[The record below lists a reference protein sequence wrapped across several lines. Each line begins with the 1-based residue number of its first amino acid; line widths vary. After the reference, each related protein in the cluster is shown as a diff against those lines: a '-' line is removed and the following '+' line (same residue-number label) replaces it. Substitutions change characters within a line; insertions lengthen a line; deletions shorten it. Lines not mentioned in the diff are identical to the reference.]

1 MLTKKG
7 AATRQRIIDA
17 AADEIRERGVGA
29 ATLDD
34 ICRRS
39 GTGKSQLFHYFPEGK
54 EQLLMAVAEWEAG
67 QVIEDQQPYLG
78 QLTSWEAWGQWRD
91 VVVERYRQQGVY
103 CPLGVLITEIG
114 RHTPAAQAVTRRL
127 LEQWQRQ
134 VQAGIASMRANGSI
148 TRDIDPVRASAAL
161 IASIQGGVT
170 ILMSTGSADHLE
182 AAMDLYLDYLRVR
195 EPSYS

>member
-17 AADEIRERGVGA
+17 AADEIRDRGVGA

-34 ICRRS
+34 IGRRS

-78 QLTSWEAWGQWRD
+78 QLTSWEAWRQWRD
-91 VVVERYRQQGVY
+91 VVVERYRRQGVH

-114 RHTPAAQAVTRRL
+114 RHTPAAQAVTRQL

-134 VQAGIASMRANGSI
+134 IQAGIEDMRESGSI
-148 TRDIDPVRASAAL
+148 SRDIDPVRASAAL
-161 IASIQGGVT
+161 IAAIQGGVT

-182 AAMDLYLDYLRVR
+182 AALDLYLDYLRVGA
-195 EPSYS
+195 PSYS

>member
-17 AADEIRERGVGA
+17 AGAEIREHGVAA

-54 EQLLMAVAEWEAG
+54 EQLLLAVAQWEADR
-67 QVIEDQQPYLG
+67 VLDDQQPFLG
-78 QLTSWEAWGQWRD
+78 QLTSWEAWDQWRD
-91 VVVERYRQQGVY
+91 AVIDRYRRQGVH

-114 RHTPAAQAVTRRL
+114 RHTPAAQAVTRQL

-134 VQAGIASMRANGSI
+134 LETGIARMRADGRI
-148 TRDIDPVRASAAL
+148 RDVDPVRAASALLA
-161 IASIQGGVT
+161 AIQGGVT
-170 ILMSTGSADHLE
+170 ILMSTGSSAHLE
-182 AAMDLYLDYLRVR
+182 AALDLYLDYLRDTQLR
-195 EPSYS
+195 TAG

>member
-7 AATRQRIIDA
+7 AATRQRIIEA
-17 AADEIRERGVGA
+17 AADEIRESGVGA

-39 GTGKSQLFHYFPEGK
+39 GTGKSQLFHYFSEGK

-78 QLTSWEAWGQWRD
+78 QLTSWDAWRQWRD
-91 VVVERYRQQGVY
+91 VVVERYRRQGVH

-114 RHTPAAQAVTRRL
+114 RHTPAAQAVTRQL

-134 VQAGIASMRANGSI
+134 VEVGIENMRESGSI
-148 TRDIDPVRASAAL
+148 SRDIDPVRAAAAL
-161 IASIQGGVT
+161 IAAIQGGVT
-170 ILMSTGSADHLE
+170 ILMSTGTADHLE
-182 AAMDLYLDYLRVR
+182 AALDLYLDYLRIGAPVQ
-195 EPSYS
+195 

>member
-1 MLTKKG
+1 MLTRKG

-17 AADEIRERGVGA
+17 AAEEIRERGVGA

-39 GTGKSQLFHYFPEGK
+39 GTGKSQLFHYFPDGK

-78 QLTSWEAWGQWRD
+78 QLTSWQAWHDWRD
-91 VVVERYRQQGVY
+91 VVVERYRRQGVH

-114 RHTPAAQAVTRRL
+114 RHTPAAQAVTRQL

-134 VQAGIASMRANGSI
+134 VQAGIEEMRANGSI
-148 TRDIDPVRASAAL
+148 GPGIDPVRASAAV
-161 IASIQGGVT
+161 IAAIQGGVT

-182 AAMDLYLDYLRVR
+182 AALDLYLDYLGAGAPV
-195 EPSYS
+195 